1 DAWYSSLVPRAA
13 SGAKKV
19 QHKRRESL
27 LKQPEGSQADI
38 PAVEDIAEDVD
49 DPGIS
54 KGPPK
59 ATVARRAK
67 SYSDFYEVVRAHI
80 KKERQQYLEKEKKRK
95 TREQLQTEAD
105 FERWYSGISQDLL
118 DAGHEEY
125 RVYRDQL
132 RLTENHL
139 DTLQDNTIS
148 TLELLSSLSDAFKA
162 VEAQT
167 STFRAQCEGL
177 LQDQKRITTLADEIG
192 ENLQYYAYLD
202 PITRR
207 LNAPGAGNFV
217 RGREFSEMLSNLDAC
232 IEYMQSHPNQRE
244 AANYRSRYRL
254 LLTRALTLIR
264 VHFTNSL
271 REIAA
276 DVSRRIADRQL
287 NDTTMSALLYAKF
300 RVPAAELKQTGLEI
314 AKRAVPP
321 PGAEAGAEAEYQS
334 LMNELYQSYST
345 TRGRLILPLITK
357 KMTEISM
364 APSSSKDLVSFA
376 RTAISYVRG
385 ICFDEYDLWREW
397 FDDEGGLYDFLEAMC
412 EPLYDHLRPRTIHET
427 QLLKLCELCT
437 LIQTRYMEDED
448 EDEEDLDISRLDFAA
463 LIHPALEDAQARL
476 IFLSLAVLRNDIE
489 NYKPKPEDLNYPART
504 RRSSVATSKGNQ
516 PVLSGRKGS
525 NVPRTPV
532 PNTPQV
538 VEEDGVDSAFTFHP
552 KNQDWYPPLRKA
564 VWLLSRIY
572 RLVNSVIFDDLAH
585 QIVHQTTL
593 SIVTAS
599 NLISKSASPTDGN
612 LFLLKHLL
620 LLKQQIVAFDIEFV
634 SADVNIDF
642 NSFTATFFELRERG
656 GLFDPRNWG
665 RWLVPRVVRDMR
677 DAKGELD
684 GRLRNVINEFTQS
697 VADRMTASLPKSDPA
712 NPPAGQKKGKQIDP
726 RAATEEVRKQIE
738 KDVPFLR
745 KKLEEYIEDMRT
757 RETLVAAVMDVTV
770 QAYEDWYQRHHAG
783 AKKGKG
789 KGREDEVWDPDVF
802 SEWCTGV
809 FGVG

>member
-1 DAWYSSLVPRAA
+1 M
-13 SGAKKV
+13 
-19 QHKRRESL
+19 
-27 LKQPEGSQADI
+27 
-38 PAVEDIAEDVD
+38 
-49 DPGIS
+49 
-54 KGPPK
+54 
-59 ATVARRAK
+59 
-67 SYSDFYEVVRAHI
+67 
-80 KKERQQYLEKEKKRK
+80 
-95 TREQLQTEAD
+95 
-105 FERWYSGISQDLL
+105 
-118 DAGHEEY
+118 
-125 RVYRDQL
+125 
-132 RLTENHL
+132 
-139 DTLQDNTIS
+139 DTLQDNTAS

-177 LQDQKRITTLADEIG
+177 LADQKQITTLADEIG

-217 RGREFSEMLSNLDAC
+217 RGREFSDMLSNLDAC
-232 IEYMQSHPNQRE
+232 IEYMQSHSNQRE
-244 AANYRSRYRL
+244 ASNYRSRYRL

-276 DVSRRIADRQL
+276 DVSKRIADRQL

-321 PGAEAGAEAEYQS
+321 AGAEPGAEAEYQS
-334 LMNELYQSYST
+334 LMNELYQSYSA

-357 KMTEISM
+357 KMQEIAVANST
-364 APSSSKDLVSFA
+364 SKDLVSFA
-376 RTAISYVRG
+376 RSAISYVRG
-385 ICFDEYDLWREW
+385 VCMDEYDLWHEW
-397 FDDEGGLYDFLEAMC
+397 FDDAGGLYDFLETMC

-437 LIQTRYMEDED
+437 LIQTRYMEE
-448 EDEEDLDISRLDFAA
+448 EDEEEEGLDTSKLDFAT
-463 LIHPALEDAQARL
+463 LVHPALEDAQSRL
-476 IFLSLAVLRNDIE
+476 IFLAISILRADIE
-489 NYKPKPEDLNYPART
+489 QYKPKPEDLNYPARA
-504 RRSSVATSKGNQ
+504 RQSSITGGTNR
-516 PVLSGRKGS
+516 PVLSGRKNS
-525 NVPRTPV
+525 KVPETPV
-532 PNTPQV
+532 PKTPQV
-538 VEEDGVDSAFTFHP
+538 VEEDGVDSAFNFQP
-552 KNQDWYPPLRKA
+552 RDQDWYPTLRKA

-572 RLVNSVIFDDLAH
+572 RLVNSIIFDDLAH

-593 SIVTAS
+593 SLVTAS
-599 NLISKSASPTDGN
+599 TMISKAASPTDGN

-642 NSFTATFFELRERG
+642 NSFTATFYELRERG

-684 GRLRNVINEFTQS
+684 GRLRNTINEFAQS
-697 VADRMTASLPKSDPA
+697 FADRMTAGLPKDA
-712 NPPAGQKKGKQIDP
+712 ADATAGQRRKSKVVDP
-726 RAATEEVRKQIE
+726 RAATEEVRRQIE

-745 KKLEEYIEDMRT
+745 KKLEEYIEDVRT

-770 QAYEDWYQRHHAG
+770 QAYEDWYERQPAAG
-783 AKKGKG
+783 GKKGKG
-789 KGREDEVWDPDVF
+789 KGREDEVWDSDVF
-802 SEWCTGV
+802 GEWCSGV
-809 FGVG
+809 FGVGGGFGLGILGEDSESVATGDISRSGST